1 MKHPFSVVVMLFLL
15 VIIPLSLGCSAGK
28 KASDNMAKEQSRLK
42 MLANYYTSF
51 VSQNMGRVPPNEQIF
66 KQFVQ
71 KKLPN
76 RQPDQQ
82 KVSLEE
88 IFISERDQK
97 PFVVLYG
104 PAAQS
109 GPRNGPA
116 GMPVVMYEQDGVGGR
131 RLVASSMGAVEEVDE
146 EEFQKLVPIR
156 K

>member
-1 MKHPFSVVVMLFLL
+1 MVVMLFLL
-15 VIIPLSLGCSAGK
+15 GMIPLSFGCSASK
-28 KASDNMAKEQSRLK
+28 KASDNLAKEQSRLK
-42 MLANYYTSF
+42 ALAVIYTSF

-71 KKLPN
+71 KKLAN
-76 RQPDQQ
+76 RQPDQ
-82 KVSLEE
+82 KEVSQEE

-104 PAAQS
+104 QAAQS

-116 GMPVVMYEQDGVGGR
+116 GMPVVMYEQDGVDGR

-146 EEFQKLVPIR
+146 EQFHQLVPMR